1 MLLLSLPCQLRTKT
15 IHNQILAP
23 LCTYLVYYLI
33 FADLLNIK
41 PDLLGTKISDFFPLL
56 LIGFSFIML
65 LRVS

>member
-1 MLLLSLPCQLRTKT
+1 MRCEQKQF
-15 IHNQILAP
+15 INQILAL

-33 FADLLNIK
+33 FADLLNLK

-56 LIGFSFIML
+56 FIGFSFIML